1 MQPMYRYLV
10 LCPDCDIDFLYG
22 GRDSGK
28 SYAIAQALIYL
39 CRQQEYFRCVLVRK
53 VYATIRD
60 SQWQML
66 KDIIENTG
74 LHEEFTFTKY
84 PLEIKC
90 ENGNKFIARGCDE
103 PQNLKSIT
111 NPSCCWIE
119 EGNQLTEEDFT
130 IIQTT
135 LRSNKARVRMFFSF
149 NPECDGDYTS
159 FWLYKNWFS
168 HATELTFEHTWTYTS
183 RGKEIQ
189 YKYRATH
196 STYKN
201 NPYVSPERIA
211 VYESYAF
218 TNGYYYN
225 VYTLGQ
231 WGYRITGGEFWK
243 EFRAEK
249 HIGEI
254 AVACAPVHVVLD
266 NNVSPYVTVALWQLV
281 GKELR
286 QVHELPC
293 TSPDNNAPRAA
304 KKTAEW
310 LAGIGYRDVVFL
322 YGDPS
327 ANARSTVDENSSS
340 FFEKFSDTLRSCGFI
355 VQSRVGRSAP
365 EVALSGAFIN
375 EIYGN
380 NLYGYS
386 IQIHTSCRVSIE
398 DYTMAKENA
407 EGGILKKR
415 TTNKET
421 GVSYERYGHFSDA
434 KRYFIT
440 TILKNEF
447 EAYMNKDNRIYGI
460 YTVK

>member
-1 MQPMYRYLV
+1 MYRYLV
-10 LCPDCDIDFLYG
+10 LNPDCDIDFLYG

-28 SYAIAQALIYL
+28 SYAIAQALL
-39 CRQQEYFRCVLVRK
+39 HMCREESYFRCVLIRK

-66 KDIIENTG
+66 RDIVDNMG
-74 LHEEFTFTKY
+74 LTEEFTFTKY

-90 ENGNKFIARGCDE
+90 SNGNKFIARGCDE
-103 PQNLKSIT
+103 PQKLKSIT

-135 LRSNKARVRMFFSF
+135 LRSNSARVRIFFSF
-149 NPECDGDYTS
+149 NPECEGDYTT
-159 FWLYKNWFS
+159 FWLYRNWFGHTTDS
-168 HATELTFEHTWTYTS
+168 TFEHQRSYHV
-183 RGKEIQ
+183 RGKEIT

-201 NPYVSPERIA
+201 NPFVTPERIA
-211 VYESYAF
+211 VYESYAT

-231 WGYRITGGEFWK
+231 WGYRVTGGEFWK

-249 HIGEI
+249 HIRTI
-254 AVACAPVHVVLD
+254 ALAPATIHVVVD
-266 NNVSPYVTVALWQLV
+266 NNVSPYVTVALWQLYD
-281 GKELR
+281 KELL

-293 TSPDNNAPRAA
+293 ASPDNNAPRAA
-304 KKTAEW
+304 RRTAAW
-310 LAGIGYRDVVFL
+310 LTETGYKDVVFV

-340 FFEKFSDTLRSCGFI
+340 FFDKFTATLRQCGY
-355 VQSRVGRSAP
+355 VVSNRVGKSAP

-380 NLYGYS
+380 NLFGYNITINS
-386 IQIHTSCRVSIE
+386 SCRTSIE

-415 TTNKET
+415 TTNKDT
-421 GVSYERYGHFSDA
+421 GISYERYGHFSDA

-440 TILKNEF
+440 TVLRAEF
-447 EAYMNKDNRIYGI
+447 ESFMNKDNRVYGI
-460 YTVK
+460 YTFK